1 VFRLPFRKLENKK
14 TMADLKIGHYG
25 GVGYGFWLGGFNY
38 TLKAR
43 ACLRRAGFAPLR
55 LAQGRPHSKMG

>member
-1 VFRLPFRKLENKK
+1 
-14 TMADLKIGHYG
+14 MADLKIGHYG